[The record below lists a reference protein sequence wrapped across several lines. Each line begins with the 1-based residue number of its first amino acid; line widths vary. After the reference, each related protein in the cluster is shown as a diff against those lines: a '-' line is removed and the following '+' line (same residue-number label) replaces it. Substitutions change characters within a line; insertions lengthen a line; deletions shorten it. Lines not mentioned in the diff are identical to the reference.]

1 MHTLLTRF
9 GTKSALAAAL
19 DITPEGVSNAFR
31 RGKVPSTWVAKLK
44 QQGLSQSELA
54 ELPLTEEG
62 RAIVS
67 AFTVQL

>member
-9 GTKSALAAAL
+9 GTKSAIAAAL
-19 DITPEGVSNAFR
+19 GITPEGVSNAFR
-31 RGKVPSTWVAKLK
+31 RGKVPSTWGAKLK

-54 ELPLTEEG
+54 ELPLTDEG

-67 AFTVQL
+67 AFTGHL

>member
-9 GTKSALAAAL
+9 GTKSAIAAAL
-19 DITPEGVSNAFR
+19 GITPEGVSNAFR
-31 RGKVPSTWVAKLK
+31 RGKVPSTLVAKLK

-54 ELPLTEEG
+54 ELPLTDEG

-67 AFTVQL
+67 AFTEQL